1 MILKIEILFIFSDA
15 EVSRLGAWKEVSSTK
30 KAGELIKKSLSIR
43 KWVRAGLEIKS

>member
-1 MILKIEILFIFSDA
+1 MLRFRGWVPEKKS
-15 EVSRLGAWKEVSSTK
+15 VVPK